1 MTRDIKTLWQNQPME
16 ETAVSLADLQSR
28 AEAFRRRIRWRNAVL
43 YLYSV
48 FNIVVG
54 GWLIYKRVFPTMIY
68 PMLLMIAAHL
78 FVLWQVV
85 TRIGGRRVP
94 ESATGQA
101 SLSFLRQQ
109 YEQQREA
116 LSGAWLW
123 YIMPFMLPF
132 LWELVIWLG
141 GILAH
146 PGTAAQAANIRHF
159 ALTITGAI
167 LFWGT
172 VWWLF
177 QRGARHWQ
185 QEIGELDR
193 IRAE

>member
-1 MTRDIKTLWQNQPME
+1 MTPDIKTLWQNQPTE
-16 ETAVSLADLQSR
+16 ETTVSLADLQSR
-28 AEAFRRRIRWRNAVL
+28 AHAFRRRIRWRNAVL

-48 FNIVVG
+48 LNIVGG
-54 GWLIYKRVFPTMIY
+54 GWLIYTRVFPTMIY

-85 TRIGGRRVP
+85 TRIGGRPVP

-101 SLSFLRQQ
+101 GLSFLRQQ

-116 LSGAWLW
+116 LSRAWLW
-123 YIMPFMLPF
+123 YIAPFMLPF
-132 LWELVIWLG
+132 LWELAIWLR

-146 PGTAAQAANIRHF
+146 PGTAAQAASIRQF
-159 ALTITGAI
+159 AMTIVAAI

-185 QEIGELDR
+185 QEIGALDR